1 MSKAPIT
8 KVPSPVGGGG
18 LGWGRLYRTAM
29 DALYRFCVIVAGG
42 ALVLISAVIPWGVF
56 TRYVLNSAASWP
68 EPMAILLTIVLTFF
82 GAAACYRAGTH
93 MSVSVL
99 VRVMPLPLRR
109 VIEPFAE
116 GLVALVGLFMVIWGA
131 RLVDATWHQ
140 SIAEFPSLSVG
151 LTYLPI
157 PVGWRHN
164 AAVRCRAPAD
174 RAPAAGR
181 RTDAALRR
189 VHSRPMEILIVV
201 GTLLVCFALGVP
213 IAYALGLGALAGAYW
228 IGIPLEAVMLQVSS
242 GVSKFAML
250 TIPFFVLA
258 GAIMAE
264 GGMARRLVAFANVLV
279 GLVRVRGGLSAV
291 NVLATT
297 FLSGISGSAVAD
309 TSAIGSVMIPQ
320 MERTGYPRV
329 FATNVTI
336 SASVQALLVPPSH
349 NAVIYSLATGGTIS
363 IISLFMAGV
372 MPGLLLGA
380 SLVVLCL
387 VIAYR
392 NGHPRGETVPLR
404 EAAKIAIDALWG
416 LVTLAIILGGILGGI
431 FTAIE
436 AGAVACIWA
445 FFVTMFIYRDYRWRD
460 LPELIH
466 RTMRTVAMVMT
477 LIAFAS
483 SVGYVMALMQVPARV
498 TALLLTLSSDK
509 NVILFLINIL
519 LLVLGCLLDM
529 APSILIVTP
538 ILLPVVMK
546 FGVDPVHFGMI
557 MLLNLGIGLCHPP
570 VGAILFVGCAVGRV
584 TIEQVV
590 REIWPFY
597 GVMFFVLMLVTYI
610 PSVSLWL
617 PRILGL

>member
-1 MSKAPIT
+1 
-8 KVPSPVGGGG
+8 V
-18 LGWGRLYRTAM
+18 
-29 DALYRFCVIVAGG
+29 
-42 ALVLISAVIPWGVF
+42 
-56 TRYVLNSAASWP
+56 
-68 EPMAILLTIVLTFF
+68 
-82 GAAACYRAGTH
+82 
-93 MSVSVL
+93 
-99 VRVMPLPLRR
+99 
-109 VIEPFAE
+109 
-116 GLVALVGLFMVIWGA
+116 
-131 RLVDATWHQ
+131 
-140 SIAEFPSLSVG
+140 
-151 LTYLPI
+151 
-157 PVGWRHN
+157 
-164 AAVRCRAPAD
+164 
-174 RAPAAGR
+174 
-181 RTDAALRR
+181 
-189 VHSRPMEILIVV
+189 EILIVV

-387 VIAYR
+387 VLAYR

-404 EAAKIAIDALWG
+404 EAVRIAVDALWG

-466 RTMRTVAMVMT
+466 RTTRTVAMVMT

-617 PRILGL
+617 PRMLGL

>member
-1 MSKAPIT
+1 
-8 KVPSPVGGGG
+8 
-18 LGWGRLYRTAM
+18 
-29 DALYRFCVIVAGG
+29 
-42 ALVLISAVIPWGVF
+42 
-56 TRYVLNSAASWP
+56 
-68 EPMAILLTIVLTFF
+68 
-82 GAAACYRAGTH
+82 
-93 MSVSVL
+93 
-99 VRVMPLPLRR
+99 
-109 VIEPFAE
+109 
-116 GLVALVGLFMVIWGA
+116 
-131 RLVDATWHQ
+131 
-140 SIAEFPSLSVG
+140 
-151 LTYLPI
+151 
-157 PVGWRHN
+157 
-164 AAVRCRAPAD
+164 
-174 RAPAAGR
+174 
-181 RTDAALRR
+181 
-189 VHSRPMEILIVV
+189 MEILIVI
-201 GTLLVCFALGVP
+201 GTLIVCFALGVP

-279 GLVRVRGGLSAV
+279 GMVRIRGGLSAV

-320 MERTGYPRV
+320 MEKTGYPRV

-372 MPGLLLGA
+372 APGLLLGA
-380 SLVVLCL
+380 SLIVLCMVL
-387 VIAYR
+387 AYR
-392 NGHPRGETVPLR
+392 NGHPRGETVALR
-404 EAAKIAIDALWG
+404 QAVKIAIDALWG
-416 LVTLAIILGGILGGI
+416 LVTLAIILGGILGGV

-445 FFVTMFIYRDYRWRD
+445 FFITMFIYRDYRWRD

-509 NVILFLINIL
+509 NVILFFINIL

-597 GVMFFVLMLVTYI
+597 AVMFFVLMLVTYI
-610 PSVSLWL
+610 PSISLYL
-617 PRILGL
+617 PRLLHL

>member
-1 MSKAPIT
+1 
-8 KVPSPVGGGG
+8 
-18 LGWGRLYRTAM
+18 
-29 DALYRFCVIVAGG
+29 
-42 ALVLISAVIPWGVF
+42 
-56 TRYVLNSAASWP
+56 
-68 EPMAILLTIVLTFF
+68 
-82 GAAACYRAGTH
+82 
-93 MSVSVL
+93 
-99 VRVMPLPLRR
+99 
-109 VIEPFAE
+109 
-116 GLVALVGLFMVIWGA
+116 
-131 RLVDATWHQ
+131 
-140 SIAEFPSLSVG
+140 
-151 LTYLPI
+151 
-157 PVGWRHN
+157 
-164 AAVRCRAPAD
+164 
-174 RAPAAGR
+174 
-181 RTDAALRR
+181 
-189 VHSRPMEILIVV
+189 MEILVVV
-201 GTLLVCFALGVP
+201 GTLLVCFGLGVP

-279 GLVRVRGGLSAV
+279 GMVRIRGGLSAV

-387 VIAYR
+387 TLAYR
-392 NGHPRGETVPLR
+392 NGHPRGESVPLR
-404 EAAKIAIDALWG
+404 EALRIAVDALWG
-416 LVTLAIILGGILGGI
+416 LVTLAIILGGILGGV

-597 GVMFFVLMLVTYI
+597 GVMFLVLMLVTYI

-617 PRILGL
+617 PRLLGL

>member
-1 MSKAPIT
+1 
-8 KVPSPVGGGG
+8 
-18 LGWGRLYRTAM
+18 
-29 DALYRFCVIVAGG
+29 
-42 ALVLISAVIPWGVF
+42 
-56 TRYVLNSAASWP
+56 
-68 EPMAILLTIVLTFF
+68 
-82 GAAACYRAGTH
+82 
-93 MSVSVL
+93 
-99 VRVMPLPLRR
+99 
-109 VIEPFAE
+109 
-116 GLVALVGLFMVIWGA
+116 
-131 RLVDATWHQ
+131 
-140 SIAEFPSLSVG
+140 
-151 LTYLPI
+151 
-157 PVGWRHN
+157 
-164 AAVRCRAPAD
+164 
-174 RAPAAGR
+174 
-181 RTDAALRR
+181 
-189 VHSRPMEILIVV
+189 MEILIVV

-279 GLVRVRGGLSAV
+279 GLVRIRGGLSAV

-320 MERTGYPRV
+320 MERAGFPRV

-387 VIAYR
+387 VLAYR

-404 EAAKIAIDALWG
+404 AAVKIAVDALWG
-416 LVTLAIILGGILGGI
+416 LVTLAIILGGILGGV

-509 NVILFLINIL
+509 NVILFLINTL

-617 PRILGL
+617 PRMLGL

>member
-1 MSKAPIT
+1 
-8 KVPSPVGGGG
+8 V
-18 LGWGRLYRTAM
+18 
-29 DALYRFCVIVAGG
+29 
-42 ALVLISAVIPWGVF
+42 
-56 TRYVLNSAASWP
+56 
-68 EPMAILLTIVLTFF
+68 
-82 GAAACYRAGTH
+82 
-93 MSVSVL
+93 
-99 VRVMPLPLRR
+99 
-109 VIEPFAE
+109 
-116 GLVALVGLFMVIWGA
+116 
-131 RLVDATWHQ
+131 
-140 SIAEFPSLSVG
+140 
-151 LTYLPI
+151 
-157 PVGWRHN
+157 
-164 AAVRCRAPAD
+164 
-174 RAPAAGR
+174 
-181 RTDAALRR
+181 
-189 VHSRPMEILIVV
+189 EILIVV

-279 GLVRVRGGLSAV
+279 GLVRIRGGLSAV

-363 IISLFMAGV
+363 IVSLFMAGV

-380 SLVVLCL
+380 SLVVLCVVL
-387 VIAYR
+387 AYR
-392 NGHPRGETVPLR
+392 NGHPHGETVPLR
-404 EAAKIAIDALWG
+404 EAVKIAIDALWG
-416 LVTLAIILGGILGGI
+416 LVTLAIILGGILGGV

-466 RTMRTVAMVMT
+466 RTTRTVAMVMT